1 MIFGFLLTAL
11 LLTTAAFA
19 APEGAIARQ
28 SRPASRQSN
37 PVQLLSGDTGLTAA
51 TNASNDASY
60 SSNWAGAVW
69 DYPANTFY
77 KVTGTFTVPTPS
89 APNGVASVW
98 VGIDGHSASCRS
110 ILQTGISMYYQDDVV
125 SYKPW
130 YEWLPD
136 KSHQYIDLL
145 DVNAGDDIR
154 LTVTAFSTTS
164 GTTLIENLTTGKSEL
179 HPISDPSNPLCLK
192 NAEWIVEDF
201 NLNGSRAPF
210 CNFGVVAFRDA
221 SASLRSGKVINPTG
235 ALQLNIRQNSKVM
248 TMVSQG
254 NTLDAVSIRY
264 MPTD

>member
-1 MIFGFLLTAL
+1 MIFWSLFTAL

-28 SRPASRQSN
+28 SRSASRQSN
-37 PVQLLSGDTGLTAA
+37 PVQLLSGNTGLTAA
-51 TNASNDASY
+51 TNASNAY

-69 DYPANTFY
+69 DSYPANTFY

-98 VGIDGHSASCRS
+98 VGIDGHSACQN
-110 ILQTGISMYYQDDVV
+110 ILQTGISMSYQDDVV
-125 SYKPW
+125 SYQPW

-136 KSHQYIDLL
+136 KSHKYIDLL
-145 DVNAGDDIR
+145 DINAGDVVR
-154 LTVTAFSTTS
+154 LTVTALSTTS
-164 GTTLIENLTTGKSEL
+164 GTTLVENLTTGKSEL
-179 HPISDPSNPLCLK
+179 HPISDPSNPLCLQ

-201 NLNGSRAPF
+201 DLKGSMAPF

-221 SASLRSGKVINPTG
+221 SASLRNGQVINPTG

-248 TMVSQG
+248 TLVSRG
-254 NTLDAVSIRY
+254 STPDTLTIRY